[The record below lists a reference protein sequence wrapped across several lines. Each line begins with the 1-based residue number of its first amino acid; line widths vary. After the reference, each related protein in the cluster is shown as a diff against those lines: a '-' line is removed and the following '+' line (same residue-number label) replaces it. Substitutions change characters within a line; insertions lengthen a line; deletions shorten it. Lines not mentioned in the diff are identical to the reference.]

1 MKLSGFADLDKA
13 LAELPRA
20 TAKNVLIR
28 TLRKAG
34 EPIAQAA
41 RDKVPIGPS
50 RRRRVGKKKPGEKR
64 GEGTFK
70 WVEGGRLKASISV
83 STKTRNKVGKSEF
96 AAAMRAGLGKAAAV
110 SALRDAR
117 RAAGPA
123 SFAEMY
129 VGATSLPH
137 AHMVEFGTSR
147 TAARPF
153 MRPAWDSERHN
164 ALNIIKREL
173 GAEIIMAA
181 KRLSKSKRQSADV
194 KYRAS
199 LAAMMAAEQGY

>member
-1 MKLSGFADLDKA
+1 MSREIVKLSGFADLDKA

-41 RDKVPIGPS
+41 RDKVPVDEGDLQKSIAVSTRLKNP
-50 RRRRVGKKKPGEKR
+50 VGKK
-64 GEGTFK
+64 
-70 WVEGGRLKASISV
+70 
-83 STKTRNKVGKSEF
+83 EF

-110 SALRDAR
+110 GALRDAR
-117 RAAGPA
+117 RAAGGG

-129 VGATSLPH
+129 VGAGALPH
-137 AHMVEFGTSR
+137 AHMIEFGTVKM
-147 TAARPF
+147 AAQPY

-164 ALNIIKREL
+164 ALTIIKREL